1 MGLDAVWHSLSM
13 TLQVSFIDLLLSGD
27 NAIVI
32 ALACRSLP
40 AAQMRQA
47 ILIGTAAGIG
57 LRVLFTG
64 MVTLLLNLPGLKLL
78 GMAAL
83 IVIAIKLVVDES
95 SGPSNNTDADS
106 GEAQADVSLWPTVSV
121 IVTADLVMSLDN
133 VVALAA
139 VTQNSLFFL
148 LLGLALSVP
157 LLMYGSLFVTGL
169 LQRYPL
175 LIPAGGALLGWVSGD
190 IGSSDPLIADWVTTQ
205 APALTLAMPLACAIF
220 VLLESRIIQKNLEL
234 LPALAPRIAAPAKNL
249 SRMVPTQSSAA
260 VAPQTVIAAATPATD
275 QAAPTG
281 PHDGPPKHI
290 FSGPFLPYLLIAIV
304 ATAVLSVI
312 GSIVYKGFANDGLM
326 PKPSSLIRYEC
337 PGSAG
342 SYSFYFRHGL
352 ERVQIR
358 SSAGMLQGNLHD
370 GKIDWVNYAGGT
382 GVLGFS
388 PPTEITYDDA
398 KSIRVNGGSSL
409 QVDCAITEQPAA
421 RR

>member
-1 MGLDAVWHSLSM
+1 MGLDTIWHNLSV

-40 AAQMRQA
+40 ASQMRRA
-47 ILIGTAAGIG
+47 ILIGTAVGIG

-64 MVTLLLNLPGLKLL
+64 MVTLLLSLAGLKLL
-78 GMAAL
+78 GMVAL
-83 IVIAIKLVVDES
+83 LFIAIKLLIDETGDAS
-95 SGPSNNTDADS
+95 SNTQAEPVPS
-106 GEAQADVSLWPTVSV
+106 EASLWPVVSV
-121 IVTADLVMSLDN
+121 IVTADLVMSVDN

-148 LLGLALSVP
+148 LLGLGLSVP
-157 LLMYGSLFVTGL
+157 LLMYGSLFVTSL

-175 LIPAGGALLGWVSGD
+175 LIPAGGALLGWVAGD

-220 VLLESRIIQKNLEL
+220 VLLESRIIQKNLKL
-234 LPALAPRIAAPAKNL
+234 LPAVAPRIAASSRNQ
-249 SRMVPTQSSAA
+249 SRMLPAQSGGVVPT
-260 VAPQTVIAAATPATD
+260 PTVIAAARATD
-275 QAAPTG
+275 VAAATG
-281 PHDGPPKHI
+281 PHDSPSKPI
-290 FSGPFLPYLLIAIV
+290 FSGPFLPYLLVAIV

-312 GSIVYKGFANDGLM
+312 ASMVFKGFANGGLM
-326 PKPSSLIRYEC
+326 PKPTSLIRYEC

-342 SYSFYFRHGL
+342 TYSFYFRHGL

-358 SSAGMLQGNLHD
+358 SSAGTLEGKLHD
-370 GKIDWVNYAGGT
+370 GKIDWANYSGGT
-382 GVLGFS
+382 ALLGFS
-388 PPTEITYDDA
+388 PPTEISYDDG
-398 KSIRVNGGSSL
+398 KSIRVNGGSAL
-409 QVDCAITEQPAA
+409 QVDCAITEPPAA